1 MRALVTGAT
10 GFIGRRLLSELE
22 RPVVLTRDPDR
33 ARSLLGADVQALHW
47 EMEAGP
53 PTPDCFRGVD
63 VVFHLAG
70 ESIGEGR
77 WTAEKK
83 KRITSSRVHGT
94 RHLVSGIEAAH
105 PRPAVLVSASAI
117 GYYGDR
123 GEEILDESAPP
134 GGDFLAQVC
143 QAWEAEAARARSLG
157 VRVVAPRIGVVFGK
171 GGGALARML
180 LPFKL
185 GLGGRLGSGRQWIS
199 WIHLDDLAGLLLH
212 AARKPEIDGPMN
224 AVSPGAVT
232 NRQFTRT
239 LAAVLKR
246 PAVFPVPAPLLRLAL
261 GEFASVL
268 LASQRVTPRVALETG
283 YRFRYPSLEDALR
296 NAAGN

>member
-1 MRALVTGAT
+1 
-10 GFIGRRLLSELE
+10 
-22 RPVVLTRDPDR
+22 VLTRDPDR
-33 ARSLLGADVQALHW
+33 AQSLLGAGVQAFPW
-47 EMEAGP
+47 EPEAGP
-53 PTPDCFRGVD
+53 PPPDCFRDID

-70 ESIGEGR
+70 ESVGEGR

-83 KRITSSRVHGT
+83 KRITSSRVRGT
-94 RHLVSGIEAAH
+94 RHLVSGIEATH

-123 GEEILDESAPP
+123 GEEVLDESAQP

-157 VRVVAPRIGVVFGK
+157 LRVVVPRIGLVLGK
-171 GGGALARML
+171 DGGALARML

-185 GLGGRLGSGRQWIS
+185 GLGGRLGSGRQWVS

-212 AARKPEIDGPMN
+212 AARKPEINGPMN
-224 AVSPGAVT
+224 AVTPGAVT
-232 NRQFTRT
+232 NREFTRV

-246 PAVFPVPAPLLRLAL
+246 PAIFSVPAPLLRLAL

-268 LASQRVTPRVALETG
+268 LASQRITPRIALETG
-283 YRFRYPSLEDALR
+283 YQFRYPALEDALR
-296 NAAGN
+296 SAVGN